1 MAYNYGSS
9 ESTED
14 WPNTTPALIALFSDD
29 NGLIPLIPEFG
40 CGTDGDNTFSLFI
53 NTTSSTDDGSF
64 SRGSAWRKAYR
75 FLNRFDTVNISMD
88 RFGSPDDGSATYNA
102 KRSFFGTTTNYETPF
117 DHKPPCRFPFF
128 PSSNQTMDD
137 GETSPLI
144 ELVYSMALNNID
156 IAADDWDGQLSD
168 QGVQWAI
175 GAKGLGLIQNTTPDA
190 MEFPIRMQDGKVD
203 TARSVIPAYSGE
215 ILSFQPNLDP
225 AASDN
230 LGFGYM
236 GNTVNGS
243 IIYIDITQTDEVLRW
258 NPDPDGADAG
268 IKPEEWWV
276 KTISGIQV
284 KNSDNPKSGF
294 VNFKKGTMAVVSDDK
309 NNYIVSFTSPK
320 ELPLNSWGT
329 GQNIRVLLKR
339 KKIIRL
345 SNTDKPWE
353 GAEYENIR
361 YRRLEDEFRDDVF
374 FQVSTDPPVQT
385 GACCTNGVCEQK
397 TLEECQQGGGQFFG
411 VGSETCTDCV
421 DDSDDSGDGGQQ
433 STNILPFTTT
443 LNGTLENGT
452 ITINYPAPFEATDVT
467 FEVFIEKDQ
476 DQS

>member
-9 ESTED
+9 ESTAG
-14 WPNTTPALIALFSDD
+14 WPNTTPARIALFLGDD
-29 NGLIPLIPEFG
+29 ALIPEFG

-53 NTTSSTDDGSF
+53 KTTSSTDANTGSF

-102 KRSFFGTTTNYETPF
+102 QRSSFETTTNYVTPF
-117 DHKPPCRFPFF
+117 DHKPPCRFPISPF
-128 PSSNQTMDD
+128 SNSTM
-137 GETSPLI
+137 GGGTSPLI

-236 GNTVNGS
+236 GNTENGSGS

-258 NPDPDGADAG
+258 NPDVDDT
-268 IKPEEWWV
+268 ISPEEWWV

-294 VNFKKGTMAVVSDDK
+294 VNFKKGTMDVVSPDK

-345 SNTDKPWE
+345 DNEGNTDKPWE

-374 FQVSTDPPVQT
+374 FQVTEEQPPLT
-385 GACCTNGVCEQK
+385 GACCINGDCTQQTRADCA
-397 TLEECQQGGGQFFG
+397 TLGGVFFE
-411 VGSETCTDCV
+411 VGSTTCDPCSK
-421 DDSDDSGDGGQQ
+421 DDDPPAQQ
-433 STNILPFTTT
+433 SSNILPFTTT

-452 ITINYPAPFEATDVT
+452 ITINYPAPFEATGVK
-467 FEVFIEKDQ
+467 FEVFIEKDPPPP
-476 DQS
+476 S